1 MPEINI
7 NYDAPPTVGDFMGS
21 DEFVRLIV
29 GPFGSGKSSGCCME
43 ALRRAM
49 EMPPAPCCE
58 AYRRGEACECKER
71 IRKSRGAIVRNT
83 LPQLRDTTMKTWK
96 EWIPEHL
103 GYWRLSEKTFVIDF
117 PLGDGTRVVCE
128 VLFRALDDPD
138 DVRNLLSLELTWI
151 YFNEWREINKAIHD
165 AAQTR
170 VGRYP
175 RKEEVARYWTG
186 VFGDSNA
193 FDTDHYLYH
202 LFKEPDPETQ
212 EMLPGHAIFE
222 QPGGLEENAENR
234 EHLDRCWDPDEQALA
249 RAAVRIGRENMRDPA
264 VLAEARREQ
273 EEKLKADEHEKP
285 CRCYYRRMMRG
296 KRQSWI
302 DCYIHN
308 KYVFAVDGK
317 PIYDNFNTRIHVS
330 AFDEGREDTYYR
342 KLKLVYHG
350 QDYGLTPAIVFAHVM
365 PDGQIR
371 ISHEFVATRMGAFNF
386 GTEAAKLA
394 KQAFP
399 SNARL
404 EGWGDP
410 AGMAG
415 SSTDEDKTPIS
426 VVNGCG
432 LPTSP
437 APTNE
442 WTLRRDGVSICLG
455 TLTMAGEPEVIVHP
469 RCKML
474 VKALSGGYCLK
485 RKKVAGDEQYQDHPD
500 KENPFSHVAEAMQ
513 YLVVGLG
520 RDRRV
525 LDGGKDEPDGIQ
537 SPVVR
542 RSTGRDAAEDG
553 PRVSV
558 SIRRSTSRR

>member
-7 NYDAPPTVGDFMGS
+7 NFDAPPVVGDFLGC

-29 GPFGSGKSSGCCME
+29 GPVGSGKSSGCCME
-43 ALRRAM
+43 GLRRAM
-49 EMPPAPCCE
+49 EMPPSPCCE
-58 AYRRGEACECKER
+58 AYKQGQPCECRER
-71 IRKSRGAIVRNT
+71 VRKSRGAIVRNT
-83 LPQLRDTTMKTWK
+83 LPQLRDTTMKTWR

-103 GYWRLSEKTFVIDF
+103 GYWKLSEKMFVIDF
-117 PLGDGTRVVCE
+117 PLGDGTRVYCE
-128 VLFRALDDPD
+128 VLFRALDDAD

-175 RKEEVARYWTG
+175 RKEDVPRYWTG

-193 FDTDHYLYH
+193 FDTDHYLYK
-202 LFKEPDPETQ
+202 LFKEPDPETG
-212 EMLPGHAIFE
+212 LPLEGHRIFE
-222 QPGGLEENAENR
+222 QPGGLEANAENR
-234 EHLDRCWDPDEQALA
+234 EHLDRCFDPDEQALA
-249 RAAVRIGRENMRDPA
+249 AAAVRLGDELNIRDPQ
-264 VLAEARREQ
+264 VMKEARREQ
-273 EEKLKADEHEKP
+273 DERLAAGEHEKP
-285 CRCYYRRMMRG
+285 CRCYYLRMMRG

-317 PIYDNFNTRIHVS
+317 PIYDNFNQRIHV
-330 AFDEGREDTYYR
+330 AEFEVP
-342 KLKLVYHG
+342 KKVKVIYHG

-371 ISHEFVATRMGAFNF
+371 ISHEFVSERMGALNF

-394 KQAFP
+394 KREFP
-399 SNARL
+399 GARL

-410 AGMAG
+410 AGMAA
-415 SSTDEDKTPIS
+415 SPTDEEKTPIS

-442 WTLRRDGVSICLG
+442 WTIRRDAFGLCLG
-455 TLTMAGEPEVIVHP
+455 TLTMTGEPEILIHP
-469 RCKML
+469 RCKTL
-474 VKALSGGYCLK
+474 IKACAGAYCLK
-485 RKKVAGDEQYQDHPD
+485 RKKVTGDEQFHDHPD
-500 KENPFSHVAEAMQ
+500 KNEWSHVAEAAQ

-525 LDGGKDEPDGIQ
+525 LDGGVDDPERVQ
-537 SPVVR
+537 SVR
-542 RSTGRDAAEDG
+542 IHRSTERGAAEDG
-553 PRVSV
+553 PRVTV